1 MSEKKP
7 VIVTKDTSRNSI
19 KYTPEVEEG
28 PYYKAGSP
36 EKKKLLEPGVPG
48 TRLTLSG
55 FVYDINLKPL
65 IHAWLDFWQADGNG
79 RYDNSGY
86 VLRGHQYTNN
96 SGKYALET
104 VLPGSYPGRTPHI
117 HVKVRAND
125 SSPISTFQ
133 LFIPGSPTNDGDF
146 LYQKALLIKMED
158 ATQGK
163 KATFDFV
170 VKS

>member
-1 MSEKKP
+1 MSENKTGGTGEKNP
-7 VIVTKDTSRNSI
+7 RNSI
-19 KYTPEVEEG
+19 EYTPEVEEG

-36 EKKKLLEPGVPG
+36 EKKKLFEPGVPG
-48 TRLTLSG
+48 ERLILSG
-55 FVYDINLKPL
+55 YVFDINLKPQL
-65 IHAWLDFWQADGNG
+65 HAWLDFWQADGNG

-96 SGKYALET
+96 SGKYSIET

-133 LFIPGSPTNDGDF
+133 LFIPGIPTNEGDF
-146 LYQKALLIKMED
+146 LYQKTLLIKMGD